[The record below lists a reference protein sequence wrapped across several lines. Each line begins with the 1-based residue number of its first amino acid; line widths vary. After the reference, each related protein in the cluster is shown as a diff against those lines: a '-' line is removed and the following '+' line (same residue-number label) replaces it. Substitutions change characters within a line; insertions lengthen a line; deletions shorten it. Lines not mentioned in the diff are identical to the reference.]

1 MKNPGTLK
9 IIIKI
14 EIKTKQNINLW
25 QQEMWSK
32 DNICLNELQFLQ

>member
-14 EIKTKQNINLW
+14 EIKTKQNTNLR
-25 QQEMWSK
+25 QKEMRSK
-32 DNICLNELQFLQ
+32 DIICLNELQFLQ